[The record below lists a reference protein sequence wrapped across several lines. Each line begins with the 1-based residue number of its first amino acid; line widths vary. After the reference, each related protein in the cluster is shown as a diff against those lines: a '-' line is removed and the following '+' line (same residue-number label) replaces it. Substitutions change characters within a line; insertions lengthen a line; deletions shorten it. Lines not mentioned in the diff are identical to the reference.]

1 MLSLIKIA
9 IFDAVPAPAVA
20 TAQTVSQGSD
30 ISVNIILAV
39 TILIFTILIVML
51 FLVQRTL
58 IKIAN
63 ASGVKI
69 ESEQKRKVRPLW
81 KAVVENQ
88 FIMFVLVFEL
98 LFVFVYY
105 LNISLVINVC

>member
-1 MLSLIKIA
+1 
-9 IFDAVPAPAVA
+9 
-20 TAQTVSQGSD
+20 
-30 ISVNIILAV
+30 
-39 TILIFTILIVML
+39 ML

-69 ESEQKRKVRPLW
+69 EPEQKENKASW

-88 FIMFVLVFEL
+88 FIMFVLVIGF
-98 LFVFVYY
+98 YY
-105 LNISLVINVC
+105 QALTSHMVI